1 MRTKA
6 NQDANEQAFTRKCF
20 LIIRNRVIKERYL
33 IERRRNKINERQ
45 NQRLWRSLKQSKRTG
60 PGN

>member
-6 NQDANEQAFTRKCF
+6 NQDANEQAFTRKRF

-33 IERRRNKINERQ
+33 T
-45 NQRLWRSLKQSKRTG
+45 QR
-60 PGN
+60 